1 MTAEKSRLFRA
12 INWKKSN
19 IVQCQAVS
27 GSVSTILSA
36 GLMNLYTVEH
46 VVMPHTSHHTPQS
59 LRVTIMDIL
68 TNHLQP
74 SRLIRV
80 QCSVQTVQGGRWTSK
95 YFPEMN
101 I

>member
-46 VVMPHTSHHTPQS
+46 VVMPHTSHLTPHTSEPQS
-59 LRVTIMDIL
+59 NNYGHFNKSSSTFPVD
-68 TNHLQP
+68 P
-74 SRLIRV
+74 S
-80 QCSVQTVQGGRWTSK
+80 TVQ
-95 YFPEMN
+95 
-101 I
+101 